1 MDSTYTNAINRF
13 IGEVTPALSVYARH
27 WGGDA
32 EDLVQ
37 EVLLK
42 LVRETNWPDNP
53 RAWAFRVLRNLA
65 LNRQRAGYRR
75 TKHESLS
82 AQQRESWFEL
92 RFDQVLDGDAATRHL
107 LNLSDDDREIV
118 VARIWGE
125 LSFEEIAA
133 LVDRP
138 LSTVHRRYGAALE
151 TLKQRLESPPNMTNK
166 LPSIQKSVRK

>member
-1 MDSTYTNAINRF
+1 MDSTYSNALNRF

-42 LVRETNWPDNP
+42 LVRESTWPDNP

-65 LNRQRAGYRR
+65 LNRQRAGFRR
-75 TKHESLS
+75 TKHESQS

-92 RFDQVLDGDAATRHL
+92 RFDQVLDGDAATRQL
-107 LNLSDDDREIV
+107 LDLSKDDREIV

-125 LSFEEIAA
+125 MSFEEIAA
-133 LVDRP
+133 LVERP
-138 LSTVHRRYGAALE
+138 LSTIHRRYGVALE
-151 TLKQRLESPPNMTNK
+151 TMKRALESRPNTTNK
-166 LPSIQKSVRK
+166 LPTIQKSVRS